1 MKRILIPALPLMP
14 LLASRALAEEEA
26 ATGIDMTQPAP
37 IGTSLLITL
46 LGMAT
51 VLLGLTILIFLI
63 KLLVKATDGMGK
75 KKKKADAAPQPVIP
89 PMKAFTIRSDEDEP
103 AADDALVAAITA
115 ALMCVMEGS
124 DGFVVRRIRRV

>member
-1 MKRILIPALPLMP
+1 M
-14 LLASRALAEEEA
+14 
-26 ATGIDMTQPAP
+26 IDGNARVPFLQ
-37 IGTSLLITL
+37 TL
-46 LGMAT
+46 LVTLIGMAT
-51 VLLGLTILIFLI
+51 VIVGLVILIFLI
-63 KLLVKATDGMGK
+63 KALVKATDGLG
-75 KKKKADAAPQPVIP
+75 KKKKADAPQVVIP